1 MFKKTYANVNEPFF
15 GWFKGSSGSDG
26 KDGKDYENQF
36 EFVLGKHD
44 QTSRGNTGA
53 SRAMIKNIN
62 SQLVLNYMNDF
73 KGGVVVDGASYCFID
88 TSNNKG
94 STCFNNDEMRGLKT
108 GMYNNRYDLN
118 LGGYN
123 QVERGNSGASR
134 ALVKLRGDTSGN
146 SMLHVNYDGDFKD
159 GIIFNGSKFC
169 FRNPVPDASGNV
181 VYQCITA
188 RDLQKLY
195 ALIPR

>member
-1 MFKKTYANVNEPFF
+1 MFKKTYANVNEPFL
-15 GWFKGSSGSDG
+15 GWFKGSSG

-53 SRAMIKNIN
+53 SRAMVKNIN

-73 KGGVVVDGASYCFID
+73 KGGVVMDGANYCFTD

-94 STCFNNDEMRGLKT
+94 STCFTNDDMRGLKG

-118 LGGYN
+118 LGGFN
-123 QVERGNSGASR
+123 QVERGDSSYSR
-134 ALVKLRGDTSGN
+134 ALAKLKGDTSGN
-146 SMLHVNYDGDFKD
+146 SMLHMNYNGDFKD
-159 GIIFNGSKFC
+159 GIQFHGSKFC
-169 FRNPVPDASGNV
+169 FRNPVPDASGNTV
-181 VYQCITA
+181 NQCFTA

-195 ALIPR
+195 AIIPR